1 MYPARHADEA
11 HTADT
16 CPYHAKGNKQPR
28 RLPACA
34 KEGVVVALR
43 FHKPRKEDKQ
53 QYVKPQSGENEKIG
67 HAKNDFIADFVCKG
81 TKFFVSLQQILKNI

>member
-1 MYPARHADEA
+1 MDKKKTIGE
-11 HTADT
+11 
-16 CPYHAKGNKQPR
+16 
-28 RLPACA
+28 
-34 KEGVVVALR
+34 VAALW
-43 FHKPRKEDKQ
+43 KKDKQ